1 MSHWHCQLLYLVA
14 KRLYVYAIGG
24 TQSGTICKKLFTT
37 HSLQSTHIISWH
49 SAEIILTYHLRSI
62 NRCLKLNSTYFWYTI
77 NIPIGVP
84 TPPALEKTKLKATR
98 NMANP

>member
-49 SAEIILTYHLRSI
+49 SADKYYNLPFEIYKQMLEIKFYLLLVYTQYTYWGSH
-62 NRCLKLNSTYFWYTI
+62 STST
-77 NIPIGVP
+77 
-84 TPPALEKTKLKATR
+84 
-98 NMANP
+98 